1 MSYKKIKEYFDSIGM
16 EGRTVV
22 HTTPTDTV
30 EHAAQVLGCEEAR
43 IEKTMS
49 FMVGDQPIVIA
60 MAGDAKIDNRKYKDT
75 FKKKC
80 QMVKWEDVEKITGHE
95 PGGVCPFALN
105 EGVKVYLDVSLKGFK
120 IVHAAAGDSYSTISL
135 TVDELEKCTKSEGWV
150 DVCKGWNTSRDENNP
165 I

>member
-1 MSYKKIKEYFDSIGM
+1 MSYPKVQAYFDSIGM
-16 EGRTVV
+16 GDRPVV
-22 HTTPTDTV
+22 HDTPTDTV

-43 IEKTMS
+43 IAKTMS

-75 FKKKC
+75 FHKKC
-80 QMVKWEDVEKITGHE
+80 RMIGWDDVESIIGHE
-95 PGGVCPFALN
+95 PGGVCPFAVN

-120 IVHAAAGDSYSTISL
+120 IVHAAAGDHISTISL
-135 TVDELEKCTKSEGWV
+135 TVDELEKVTNSEGWV
-150 DVCKGWNTSRDENNP
+150 DVCKGWDETRDPSNP